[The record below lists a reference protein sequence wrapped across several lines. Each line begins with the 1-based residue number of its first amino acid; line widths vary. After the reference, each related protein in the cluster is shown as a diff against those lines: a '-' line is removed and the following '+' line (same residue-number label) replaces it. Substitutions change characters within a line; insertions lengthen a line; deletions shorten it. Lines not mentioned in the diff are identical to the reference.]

1 MHYEIFA
8 ADDQI
13 SFSNKDALKTRD
25 AASRYPQTTLDAAG
39 RPPAQAPD
47 TPSSMR

>member
-13 SFSNKDALKTRD
+13 SFSNGDALNTRD
-25 AASRYPQTTLDAAG
+25 AASRPPHDTLDAAG

>member
-8 ADDQI
+8 AGDQI
-13 SFSNKDALKTRD
+13 SFPNGDALNTRD
-25 AASRYPQTTLDAAG
+25 AASQPPQATLDAAG

>member
-1 MHYEIFA
+1 MYYEIFA

-13 SFSNKDALKTRD
+13 SFFNNDALNTRD
-25 AASRYPQTTLDAAG
+25 AASRLSQGYLDAAG

-47 TPSSMR
+47 TPSSTR